1 MVGRGYGTKK
11 VWTAKEDRM
20 CWSRSEP
27 QSALEREKRKEWGI
41 KGDRRL

>member
-1 MVGRGYGTKK
+1 MRWER
-11 VWTAKEDRM
+11 VWHKEGVDRQRQE

-27 QSALEREKRKEWGI
+27 QRALEREKRKEWGI